1 MFLEK
6 AIKEYN
12 NQYDIIYRII
22 DEPIDQ
28 SQSGSVLEIQ
38 NRLNNNILETQNK
51 LHTLCL
57 DIFVALNKSIL
68 SGEYITESDFQKTL
82 KDWNSS
88 IYNQESELEG
98 LIQFKTQ
105 QLDDLTDENLK
116 PISDK
121 IKIATSA
128 IRELIKNVFEKRNIN
143 CIYIINVLKDIR
155 LIIRS
160 YDYLINIASNK
171 IGLNNEPKQLL
182 FNHTEDNKENVN
194 TPILSSIINHT
205 LFLSVLDYNISLEDI
220 SLHKKLIEKRKE
232 IIEQCGE
239 NEGPV
244 QALYKVLENK
254 SNYFLYLIYSK
265 RKIHYSKNYALETVD
280 ITTLKYG
287 PFESVI
293 NDISVF
299 SNSNEYKYDN
309 ILYGEKIDIDTEN
322 NSEYITYHKFVNS
335 MKYYKN
341 GEENIDSINKLIKL
355 YLSKRKSEYSN
366 NLSVLHNNYDQYA
379 ISSITSYLL
388 NSKFSFTLDCSNS
401 TDYNQLNSEF
411 KLIKKTPKT
420 TKVKNYYSLK
430 KYNLKLHDII
440 EKEMNNGNANEDTI
454 DKHLENLEDSLKT
467 QKEHIEW
474 CKTRNFYPFQ
484 LPFEESIYDI
494 EDLDFKIFIP
504 LTTRPINYCN
514 EIKEYDFQVQR
525 LQTLKQQKNIL
536 ILLRKNEDVTN
547 KVEKE
552 LKESTRKN
560 IEYLSIF
567 TAILTLLISVSVQAI
582 TINRETSL
590 SLIMANMTGIGSVLL
605 LFVSILLSLSPFI
618 TTNFKNYFRSG
629 RNTFLFFFSVIMIL
643 SLGFFY
649 YKFYQL
655 ENPLKSKELQ
665 ETKVEIGMTDSNNN
679 KNTIDSISGIHTQ
692 PTP

>member
-1 MFLEK
+1 MFLKK

-22 DEPIDQ
+22 DKPVDQ
-28 SQSGSVLEIQ
+28 SQSSGASDIE
-38 NRLNNNILETQNK
+38 NRLNDNILETQNK

-98 LIQFKTQ
+98 LIQFNTQ
-105 QLDDLTDENLK
+105 QLDDLTDDNLK

-121 IKIATSA
+121 IKIPTSA
-128 IRELIKNVFEKRNIN
+128 IRELIKNVFEKMNIN

-194 TPILSSIINHT
+194 TPILNSIINHT
-205 LFLSVLDYNISLEDI
+205 LFLSVLDYNISLEDV

-239 NEGPV
+239 NDKTIQV
-244 QALYKVLENK
+244 LYKLLENK
-254 SNYFLYLIYSK
+254 CNYFLYLIYSK
-265 RKIHYSKNYALETVD
+265 QKIHYSKNYALETVD

-287 PFESVI
+287 PFDSVI

-299 SNSNEYKYDN
+299 SNSSEYEYEN
-309 ILYGEKIDIDTEN
+309 PLFREIIDVDTEN
-322 NSEYITYHKFVNS
+322 NPENINFHKFVNS

-341 GEENIDSINKLIKL
+341 GEGNIDSVNKLIKL
-355 YLSKRKSEYSN
+355 YSSKKKSKYSSDLSE
-366 NLSVLHNNYDQYA
+366 LHNNYNQYA
-379 ISSITSYLL
+379 INSITSYLL
-388 NSKFSFTLDCSNS
+388 NSKFSFALDCSNS
-401 TDYNQLNSEF
+401 TDYDKLTSEF
-411 KLIKKTPKT
+411 NIIKNTSKT

-440 EKEMNNGNANEDTI
+440 EDKINNGGVCEKMI
-454 DKHLENLEDSLKT
+454 DKHLKKLEGSLET
-467 QKEHIEW
+467 QIEHIQW

-484 LPFEESIYDI
+484 LPFEESFYDV

-504 LTTRPINYCN
+504 LTTRPINYSN
-514 EIKEYDFQVQR
+514 EIKEYDSQVQR

-536 ILLRKNEDVTN
+536 VLLRKNEDVTN

-582 TINRETSL
+582 TNNRETSL

-605 LFVSILLSLSPFI
+605 LFVSILLSLSPFV
-618 TTNFKNYFRSG
+618 TTNFKNYFKSG
-629 RNTFLFFFSVIMIL
+629 RNIFLFSFSLIMIL

-665 ETKVEIGMTDSNNN
+665 ETKVEMEITDNNN
-679 KNTIDSISGIHTQ
+679 NANTVDSIPEIYTR
-692 PTP
+692 PIP